1 MTLAGAALNRGAKV
15 IYHPRGSGCE
25 PGCTCSV
32 QRGVIDGVSS
42 KYVFVLLPDRIAK
55 CDPADLTLAGEGS

>member
-1 MTLAGAALNRGAKV
+1 MTLPEAALHRGAQV
-15 IYHPRGSGCE
+15 IWHPRARGCE

-55 CDPADLTLAGEGS
+55 CDPADLTLAGGEQ